1 MKISFLDYWK
11 YPNSFDPYNN
21 FFLHLLRQIFE
32 NISVSDPEDADVI
45 FSLGFGVDYT
55 RFKDCIRIQYAGENV
70 RPNLKSFDYS
80 LTFDFD
86 SYGGKNFRFPL
97 WMMHID
103 WFNVGTYSN
112 PEYLIP
118 ENYLYGDNEFTVK
131 EKNKFCSIVFGRG
144 VQNRIDAINTLNTYK
159 KVDVYGKYQNCMVLP
174 DGEKQKMNLI
184 SNYKFSICFENSI
197 YPGYFT
203 EKLFHA
209 KLAGNIPIY
218 CADEKFSEDFNSKC
232 CINTLNMSMEEILQK
247 VIEIDNDDKL
257 YNEFMNQ
264 PLFLNKL
271 SLNPIRN
278 YFIKI
283 LK

>member
-1 MKISFLDYWK
+1 
-11 YPNSFDPYNN
+11 
-21 FFLHLLRQIFE
+21 
-32 NISVSDPEDADVI
+32 
-45 FSLGFGVDYT
+45 
-55 RFKDCIRIQYAGENV
+55 
-70 RPNLKSFDYS
+70 
-80 LTFDFD
+80 
-86 SYGGKNFRFPL
+86 
-97 WMMHID
+97 MMHID

>member
-1 MKISFLDYWK
+1 MKIAFLDYWK

-103 WFNVGTYSN
+103 WFNVGTYGN

-118 ENYLYGDNEFTVK
+118 ENYLYGDNDFTVK

-144 VQNRIDAINTLNTYK
+144 VQNRIDAINTLNDYK
-159 KVDVYGKYQNCMVLP
+159 KVDVYGKYENCTSLP
-174 DGEKQKMNLI
+174 DGEKQKMDLI
-184 SNYKFSICFENSI
+184 SDYKFSICFEHSV

-218 CADEKFSEDFNSKC
+218 YADEKFSEDFNQQC
-232 CINTLNMSMEEILQK
+232 CINTLNMSMEEMLNK
-247 VIEIDNDDKL
+247 VIEIDNNDKL
-257 YNEFMNQ
+257 YNEFKNQ
-264 PLFLNKL
+264 PLFLNKV
-271 SLNPIRN
+271 SLDSIRKF
-278 YFIKI
+278 FIGS

>member
-1 MKISFLDYWK
+1 MKIAFLDYWK

-21 FFLHLLRQIFE
+21 FFLHLLHQIFE
-32 NISVSDPEDADVI
+32 NVSVSDPEDADVI

-86 SYGGKNFRFPL
+86 DCDGRNFRFPL

-103 WFNVGTYSN
+103 WFDVGTYGN

-118 ENYLYGDNEFTVK
+118 ENYLYGDNKFNVK

-144 VQNRIDAINTLNTYK
+144 VQNRIDAINTLNNYK
-159 KVDVYGKYQNCMVLP
+159 HVDVYGKYENCIPLS
-174 DGEKQKMNLI
+174 DGEKQKMDLI
-184 SNYKFSICFENSI
+184 SDYKFSICFEHSV

-218 CADEKFSEDFNSKC
+218 YADEKLSEDFNQQC
-232 CINTLNMSMEEILQK
+232 CINTLNMSMEEMLEK
-247 VIEIDNDDKL
+247 VIEIDSNDKL
-257 YNEFMNQ
+257 YNELKNQ
-264 PLFLNKL
+264 PLFLNKV
-271 SLNPIRN
+271 SLDSIRKF
-278 YFIKI
+278 FIGI